1 MWFGL
6 QDDINSK
13 MRVILTDWL
22 VEVHLKFRLRNETLF
37 LCFQARSSH
46 TTHRIPQ
53 SISCC
58 ANLLEQLIFQGKF
71 RLGVSCFGWM
81 QYDCELAPTDTTS
94 HFSFF
99 SPCSSTAAHGPISA
113 RQRCRA

>member
-58 ANLLEQLIFQGKF
+58 ANLFEFIWATDVPGKIQALCQLFWVDAIRLRISF
-71 RLGVSCFGWM
+71 R
-81 QYDCELAPTDTTS
+81 
-94 HFSFF
+94 
-99 SPCSSTAAHGPISA
+99 
-113 RQRCRA
+113 